1 MPKDLLLISG
11 IYPPESGGPAIF
23 AEKFSRWSSLQK
35 CRVNVVTYSD
45 IELSEEPSLGL
56 KIHPVARRKSILWR
70 YIAFA
75 RTIARFVDK
84 SDCVLSIGAFVET
97 YISSLFLRFDFVAK
111 VPGDIVWER
120 ARNTRRTNLTIEDFQ
135 KVSLPVKYRLFR
147 IVFSRSLK
155 RAKHVIVPSE
165 GLYKLCLSW
174 GVKSDRLHLI
184 YNSISIPQVDGLKPR
199 IRSYDLLTVC
209 RLTPWKGVDELIE
222 YVAKRSLGLVIAGD
236 GPERCKLEAL
246 ASHLGADVTFLGDV
260 AHDSIF
266 QLFPKSKV
274 FVLNSYYE
282 GLPHAL
288 IEARGHKILSV
299 ARAGTGSEEIIH
311 DDFDGFLVRPD
322 RNLSMT
328 LDLALS
334 QETDE
339 NNLVERA
346 FQDTKNRFSQELNFR
361 SIYEVLEKTGR

>member
-23 AEKFSRWSSLQK
+23 AEKFSRWSSLQDW
-35 CRVNVVTYSD
+35 RVNVLTYSD
-45 IELSEEPSLGL
+45 IEHIEVPSLGL
-56 KIHPVARRKSILWR
+56 QIHRVARRKSIFWR

-75 RTIARFVDK
+75 RIIGRFVDK

-97 YISSLFLRFDFVAK
+97 YISSIFLRFNYVAK

-120 ARNTRRTNLTIEDFQ
+120 ARNAGRTNLTIEDFQ
-135 KVSLPVKYRLFR
+135 KVPLAFKYRLFR
-147 IVFSRSLK
+147 IVFSRSLR
-155 RAKHVIVPSE
+155 RAKNVIVPSE

-184 YNSISIPQVDGLKPR
+184 YNSITVPQEDELKPKSG
-199 IRSYDLLTVC
+199 SYDLLTVC

-222 YVAKRSLGLVIAGD
+222 YVANRRLRLVIAGD
-236 GPERCKLEAL
+236 GPERCKLEDL

-260 AHDSIF
+260 AHNSIF
-266 QLFPKSKV
+266 QLFSQSKV

-299 ARAGTGSEEIIH
+299 ARAGTGSEEVIH
-311 DDFDGFLVRPD
+311 DDFDGLLVRQD
-322 RNLSMT
+322 RSLSVT
-328 LDLALS
+328 LDLAFS
-334 QETDE
+334 REIDE
-339 NNLVERA
+339 NNFVDRA
-346 FQDTKNRFSQELNFR
+346 FLDTKNRFSRELSFR
-361 SIYEVLEKTGR
+361 SIIDVLEKTGR